1 MRIFEEAEEVESLE
15 KLKWELARKG
25 IAVQ

>member
-1 MRIFEEAEEVESLE
+1 MRIFEEAGEVESLE